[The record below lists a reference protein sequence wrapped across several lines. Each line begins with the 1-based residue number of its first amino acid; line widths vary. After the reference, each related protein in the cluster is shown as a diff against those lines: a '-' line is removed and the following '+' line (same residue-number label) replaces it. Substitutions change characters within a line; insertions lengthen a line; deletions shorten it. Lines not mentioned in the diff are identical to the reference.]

1 MDDSWDARAYDKVSG
16 VLEEW
21 GQRILERR
29 KWQGDEAV
37 LDAGCG
43 SGRPAR
49 ILAAKVPRGTV
60 YAVDKDQNM
69 IRGAQANLRD
79 FKNVHVMQSDIA
91 SVGLP
96 VQVDVIFSNAVL
108 HWIADHEKVFA
119 HFAGLLK
126 DGGELVAQCG
136 GQGNLENAL
145 AVVEGVMADD
155 PFREHFAGWKNPW
168 HFAAPDDTEEL
179 LRKAGFKNAHVYL
192 STEPVAFDSREQFSA
207 YVRTVVIRSHLAR
220 LQSAQLQDRF
230 LEEYLD
236 RCEKRP
242 QKWLLD
248 YVRLNIMAEKS
259 Q

>member
-1 MDDSWDARAYDKVSG
+1 M
-16 VLEEW
+16 
-21 GQRILERR
+21 
-29 KWQGDEAV
+29 
-37 LDAGCG
+37 
-43 SGRPAR
+43 
-49 ILAAKVPRGTV
+49 
-60 YAVDKDQNM
+60 
-69 IRGAQANLRD
+69 
-79 FKNVHVMQSDIA
+79 
-91 SVGLP
+91 P

-119 HFAGLLK
+119 NFARLLK

-155 PFREHFAGWKNPW
+155 PFRQHFAGWKNPW

-179 LRKAGFKNAHVYL
+179 LRKAGFKKARAYL
-192 STEPVAFDSREQFSA
+192 STEPVAFAGREQFSA
-207 YVRTVVIRSHLAR
+207 YVRTVVFRPHLAR
-220 LQSAQLQDRF
+220 LQPAQLRDRF

-242 QKWLLD
+242 KKWLLD
-248 YVRLNIMAEKS
+248 YVRLNIAAEKS

>member
-21 GQRILERR
+21 GQRVLERR

-69 IRGAQANLRD
+69 IREAQANLRG

-91 SVGLP
+91 SVRLP

-119 HFAGLLK
+119 NFAGLLK

-155 PFREHFAGWKNPW
+155 PFRQHFAGWKNPW

-179 LRKAGFKNAHVYL
+179 LSKAGFKNAHAYL
-192 STEPVAFDSREQFSA
+192 STEPVVFDSREQFSA
-207 YVRTVVIRSHLAR
+207 YVRTVVIRPHLAR

-230 LEEYLD
+230 HEEYLD